1 MNMAAPQFWQEI
13 NPFHSWKG
21 YAALMCHAICVDW
34 LMVAL
39 SSTPCCQHEQP
50 LPKLLSMRASVPT
63 IPWMGVR
70 LPCQICWCHF
80 GFFPLIDVLLK
91 PTPAASEWDSRLRVG
106 CYTTGHAQTDR
117 QRLINQNPVKGSHK
131 CAVSCAIPKTA
142 LNISALRDSS
152 LCHNCLNM
160 QKSSLFANWWTHSKM
175 LAKKGGLW
183 HNVSWL
189 ARLSRFYFWGRKKA
203 QFAIML
209 HWKTRACVPLEQE
222 NASDLFVCFQLC

>member
-1 MNMAAPQFWQEI
+1 MYCWSRRLLQVNEI
-13 NPFHSWKG
+13 RD
-21 YAALMCHAICVDW
+21 CV
-34 LMVAL
+34 L
-39 SSTPCCQHEQP
+39 
-50 LPKLLSMRASVPT
+50 
-63 IPWMGVR
+63 
-70 LPCQICWCHF
+70 
-80 GFFPLIDVLLK
+80 DV
-91 PTPAASEWDSRLRVG
+91 TRRDTHR
-106 CYTTGHAQTDR
+106 QTDR